1 MRTEV
6 KKIYALFLSGLI
18 LIGYTF
24 DGIKIVP
31 DDSFSDRLGSTINLA
46 NNNSKIFCIILTTP
60 KKLESHSK
68 IVYSTWAKKCDNHS
82 FISLIPNEPVQ
93 FFKRKEIKYQ
103 NSFNLLKP
111 QGFVYENYD
120 GLTDKVLKTIEDV
133 FQNHP
138 EYGWYLKADDDTFI
152 FVDNLRLFVRDKKSR
167 APITFG
173 YDFKNLYGV
182 EKGYHSGGAGYL
194 LSNRAV
200 EKLSSHLKKGKRCY
214 SSGVEDLNLAR
225 CFRKL
230 KVFPQKSIDNEGRER
245 FHPFD
250 IKTHYDGNYPDW
262 LQIYASNPPKK
273 VKDFF

>member
-60 KKLESHSK
+60 EKLESHSK

-133 FQNHP
+133 F
-138 EYGWYLKADDDTFI
+138 YW
-152 FVDNLRLFVRDKKSR
+152 
-167 APITFG
+167 
-173 YDFKNLYGV
+173 
-182 EKGYHSGGAGYL
+182 
-194 LSNRAV
+194 
-200 EKLSSHLKKGKRCY
+200 
-214 SSGVEDLNLAR
+214 
-225 CFRKL
+225 
-230 KVFPQKSIDNEGRER
+230 
-245 FHPFD
+245 
-250 IKTHYDGNYPDW
+250 
-262 LQIYASNPPKK
+262 
-273 VKDFF
+273 